1 MKTKNVAKAKYLIL
15 RPAGYPM
22 KASYQE
28 YPEISEYRV
37 FEFYAKEQWQGIRV
51 KKGDYLFDSRMF
63 PDFAFLVVDV
73 EPPNSEI
80 CSTTKIIVD
89 VREEQVILPKTR
101 SVRMSDI
108 IGQERAKQQCRI
120 IKKYLEDPERFG
132 EWAPKNILFYGP
144 PGTGKT
150 MMAKA
155 LASESNSPIMLIKGT
170 TLIGEHVG
178 EGAQRIHSLYEKAKN
193 LAPCIVFIDEI
204 DAIGIDRRYQDLRG
218 DVSEIV
224 NALLTE
230 MDGIDE
236 REGVCTIGSTNR
248 IELLDEAV
256 RSRFE
261 EEVEFTLPNE
271 KERAEILR
279 LYLRKSPVKIS
290 DDVDVEKIAK
300 MTEDFSGRD
309 LVEKVLKKAI
319 HEAIIEDSE
328 LKMEHLLNAVK
339 KIVNS
344 KKGRDAPK
352 QMFV

>member
-1 MKTKNVAKAKYLIL
+1 MKSRSIAKAKYLIL

-22 KASYQE
+22 KSSYHE

-37 FEFYAKEQWQGIRV
+37 FEFYAKEQWQGLKV

-80 CSTTKIIVD
+80 SSTTRIIVD
-89 VREEQVILPKTR
+89 VREEQVILPKTK
-101 SVRMSDI
+101 SIRMNDI
-108 IGQERAKQQCRI
+108 VGQERAKQQCRI
-120 IKKYLEDPERFG
+120 IKKYLEDPKKFG

-150 MMAKA
+150 LMAKA
-155 LASESNSPIMLIKGT
+155 LAFESNSPIMLIKGT

-178 EGAQRIHSLYEKAKN
+178 EGAQRIHSLYEKAKS

-204 DAIGIDRRYQDLRG
+204 DAIAIDRRYQDLRG

-248 IELLDEAV
+248 IEFLDEAV

-279 LYLRKSPVKIS
+279 LYLKRSPVKIS
-290 DDVDVEKIAK
+290 EDVDIMKIAK
-300 MTEDFSGRD
+300 MMDGFSGRD

-319 HEAIIEDSE
+319 HEAIIQDSE
-328 LKMEHLLNAVK
+328 LKMEHLLNAANKLPKKVK
-339 KIVNS
+339 
-344 KKGRDAPK
+344 DAPK
-352 QMFV
+352 HMFV

>member
-1 MKTKNVAKAKYLIL
+1 MKSKSVAKAKYLIL

-22 KASYQE
+22 RSSYHE

-80 CSTTKIIVD
+80 SFSTKIIVD
-89 VREEQVILPKTR
+89 VREEQVILPKTK

-108 IGQERAKQQCRI
+108 IGQERAKRQCRI
-120 IKKYLEDPERFG
+120 IKKYLEELQKFG

-170 TLIGEHVG
+170 SLIGEHVG
-178 EGAQRIHSLYEKAKN
+178 EGSQRIHSLYEKAKS
-193 LAPCIVFIDEI
+193 LAPCIIFIDEI
-204 DAIGIDRRYQDLRG
+204 DAIAIDRRYQELRG

-248 IELLDEAV
+248 IEFLDEAV

-279 LYLRKSPVKIS
+279 VYLARSPVKVS

-300 MTEDFSGRD
+300 ITEGFSGRD

-328 LKMEHLLNAVK
+328 LRMEHLLEALK
-339 KIVNS
+339 KVQ
-344 KKGRDAPK
+344 KKGKDAPK
-352 QMFV
+352 HMFV